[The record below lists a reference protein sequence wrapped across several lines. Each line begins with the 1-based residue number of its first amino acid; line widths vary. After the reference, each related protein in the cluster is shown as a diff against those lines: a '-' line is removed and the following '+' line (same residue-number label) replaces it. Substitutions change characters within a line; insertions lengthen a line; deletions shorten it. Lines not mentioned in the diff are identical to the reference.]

1 MKKVRKNFVKCH
13 KFYTFAYINTY
24 DTISLRM
31 IQQTCD
37 ISLWSL
43 DHYVIS
49 VVVAMLLAIL
59 VVVFYNRVYIRR
71 AKDANAR
78 QKEQNA
84 HLALVLQAG
93 RLRIWKYLPATRHYF
108 FLSEEGTMEQCYN
121 PIDFAQFFDRD
132 DFERLRST
140 IFEICEGRKNSAVVT
155 MVSNAKDEAFL
166 RHYEVTISVDRRDS
180 RGRVTSVFGIQHDVT
195 DEYRRRESVNQLL
208 LRYHTV
214 FSTSLIDMIYYDK
227 NGVLRDIN
235 ERACKAFGVSDRE
248 FVLQNEFLLKNNP
261 IFADVDVESMDNTR
275 TSSIVNFHNY
285 EDPIY
290 HLDEF
295 GLAGKKMYYDSTI
308 NPIRDAQ
315 GNLEGVYMAG
325 RDITEMVVSFHRQ
338 KEGAKQLRKVN
349 ESIREY
355 ISNINYALRVSDIR
369 MVNYYPNSFTLELSD
384 NITQSQMKLSQLRCI
399 RLATPRFRRTVSSV
413 LNRMDHLSPYNINV
427 TIETEIRDKKGRQ
440 IWMLFNMVPMLGDS
454 GKVERYY
461 GLCREMT
468 DMVEMEKLLAL
479 ETKKAQETELLKQ
492 SFLSNMSYEI
502 RTPLNNVVG
511 FAQLFTV
518 PHDEADE
525 PAFVEQ
531 IKINSNN
538 MLTLVNDVMLLS
550 SLDANM
556 VEYHKD
562 YIDFAQVFASHCQ
575 IGWSTA
581 NIQVKTVIDNPYESL
596 VLNIDL
602 EHVGKVIEKLCWLSA
617 LTLKEGYVMAR
628 YEYRRG
634 ELLITIEDTGDG
646 IPEEGMA
653 HLFDRFVHNVD
664 NHLLGTGLDL
674 PIVQA
679 MVNQMGGTIEI
690 ESTLHKGTT
699 AWVSIPCEA
708 KNIER
713 RREEITT
720 NATENIL
727 L

>member
-1 MKKVRKNFVKCH
+1 
-13 KFYTFAYINTY
+13 
-24 DTISLRM
+24 M
-31 IQQTCD
+31 IEM
-37 ISLWSL
+37 SLWSPNY
-43 DHYVIS
+43 YVLA
-49 VVVAMLLAIL
+49 VVAMLLVVIL
-59 VVVFYNRVYIRR
+59 VVVSYNRFYMKR
-71 AKDANAR
+71 ANEANAR
-78 QKEQNA
+78 KKEQNA

-93 RLRIWKYLPATRHYF
+93 RLRIWKYYLATRQYH
-108 FLSEEGTMEQCYN
+108 FLSEEGSMEQRYN

-132 DFERLRST
+132 DFEKLRAI
-140 IFEICEGRKNSAVVT
+140 IFDICEGKKSGAVVT
-155 MVSNAKDEAFL
+155 MVSNAKDEAYL
-166 RHYEVTISVDRRDS
+166 RHYEVSVSVDQRDS
-180 RGRVTSVFGIQHDVT
+180 KGRVLSIFGIQHDVT
-195 DEYRRRESVNQLL
+195 EEYRRLEAVNQLL

-214 FSTSLIDMIYYDK
+214 FSTSLIDMVYYDNK
-227 NGVLRDIN
+227 GVLRDIN
-235 ERACKAFGVSDRE
+235 ERACQSFGVPNRE
-248 FVLQNEFLLKNNP
+248 FVLNNEFLLKNNP
-261 IFADVDVESMDNTR
+261 FYADVDLETMSNTR
-275 TSSIVNFHNY
+275 TSCIVDVGNY
-285 EDPIY
+285 NDPIY
-290 HLDEF
+290 HTDEF
-295 GLAGKKMYYDSTI
+295 GLTDKKMYYDSTV
-308 NPIRDAQ
+308 NPIRDAN
-315 GNLEGVYMAG
+315 GKLEGVYMAG
-325 RDITEMVVSFHRQ
+325 RDITEMVVSYHRQ
-338 KEGAKQLRKVN
+338 KEGAERLRKVT
-349 ESIREY
+349 EDIRQY
-355 ISNINYALRVSDIR
+355 ISNINYALRISDIR
-369 MVNYYPNSFTLELSD
+369 MVNYYPKSFTLELSD
-384 NITQSQMKLSQLRCI
+384 NISKSQMKLSQLRCI

-413 LNRMDHLSPYNINV
+413 LNRMDHLSRYNIQVN
-427 TIETEIRDKKGRQ
+427 IETEIRDKKGRQ
-440 IWMLFNMVPMLGDS
+440 IWLLFNLVPMLDAN
-454 GKVERYY
+454 GKVERYF
-461 GLCREMT
+461 GMCRNMT
-468 DMVEMEKLLAL
+468 DMVETENRLAV

-511 FAQLFTV
+511 FAGLFNT

-581 NIQVKTVIDNPYESL
+581 NTQVKTVIGNPYDSL
-596 VLNIDL
+596 VVNIDQ

-713 RREEITT
+713 RHEEITANT
-720 NATENIL
+720 TENIL

>member
-1 MKKVRKNFVKCH
+1 MFEQ
-13 KFYTFAYINTY
+13 
-24 DTISLRM
+24 ISE
-31 IQQTCD
+31 
-37 ISLWSL
+37 ISLWGL
-43 DHYVIS
+43 HHYVLC
-49 VVVAMLLAIL
+49 VVVIL
-59 VVVFYNRVYIRR
+59 VVVILVVVSYNWVYLKR
-71 AKDANAR
+71 AKEANAR

-93 RLRIWKYLPATRHYF
+93 RLRIWKYLPATRHYI
-108 FLSEEGTMEQCYN
+108 FLSEEGSMEQRYN

-140 IFEICEGRKNSAVVT
+140 IFDISEGKKNSAVVT
-155 MVSNAKDEAFL
+155 LVSNAKDEAFL
-166 RHYEVTISVDRRDS
+166 RHYEVTVSVDRRDS
-180 RGRVTSVFGIQHDVT
+180 MGRV
-195 DEYRRRESVNQLL
+195 SVNQLL
-208 LRYHTV
+208 LRYQTV
-214 FSTSLIDMIYYDK
+214 FSSSLIDIVYYD
-227 NGVLRDIN
+227 NHGVLRDIN
-235 ERACKAFGVSDRE
+235 ERACKTFGVTDRN

-261 IFADVDVESMDNTR
+261 IFADVDIETMNNTQ
-275 TSSIVNFHNY
+275 TSSIVDFSNY
-285 EDPIY
+285 NDPKY
-290 HLDEF
+290 YTDEF
-295 GLAGKKMYYDSTI
+295 GLSDKKMYYESTI
-308 NPIRDAQ
+308 NPIRDAN
-315 GNLEGVYMAG
+315 GKLEGVYMAG

-349 ESIREY
+349 ENIQRY

-492 SFLSNMSYEI
+492 SFLANMSYEI
-502 RTPLNNVVG
+502 RTPLNNIVG

-581 NIQVKTVIDNPYESL
+581 NTQVKTVIDNPYESL

>member
-1 MKKVRKNFVKCH
+1 
-13 KFYTFAYINTY
+13 
-24 DTISLRM
+24 M
-31 IQQTCD
+31 IEM
-37 ISLWSL
+37 SLWSPNY
-43 DHYVIS
+43 YVLA
-49 VVVAMLLAIL
+49 VVAMLLVVIL
-59 VVVFYNRVYIRR
+59 VVVSYNRFYMKR
-71 AKDANAR
+71 ANEANAR
-78 QKEQNA
+78 KKEQNA

-93 RLRIWKYLPATRHYF
+93 RLRIWKYYLATRQYH
-108 FLSEEGTMEQCYN
+108 FLSEEGSMEQRYN

-132 DFERLRST
+132 DFEKLRAI
-140 IFEICEGRKNSAVVT
+140 IFDICEGKKSGAVVT
-155 MVSNAKDEAFL
+155 MVSNAKDEAYL
-166 RHYEVTISVDRRDS
+166 RHYEVSVSVDQRDS
-180 RGRVTSVFGIQHDVT
+180 KGRVLSIFGIQHDVT
-195 DEYRRRESVNQLL
+195 EEYRRLEAVNQLL

-214 FSTSLIDMIYYDK
+214 FSTSLIDMVYYDNK
-227 NGVLRDIN
+227 GVLRDIN
-235 ERACKAFGVSDRE
+235 ERACQSFGVPNRE
-248 FVLQNEFLLKNNP
+248 FVLNNEFLLKNNP
-261 IFADVDVESMDNTR
+261 FYADVDLETMSNTR
-275 TSSIVNFHNY
+275 TSCIVDVGNY
-285 EDPIY
+285 NDPIY
-290 HLDEF
+290 HTDEF
-295 GLAGKKMYYDSTI
+295 ALTDKKMYYDSTV
-308 NPIRDAQ
+308 NPIRDAN
-315 GNLEGVYMAG
+315 GKLEGVYMAG
-325 RDITEMVVSFHRQ
+325 RDITEMVVSYHRQ
-338 KEGAKQLRKVN
+338 KEGAERLRKVT
-349 ESIREY
+349 EDIRQY
-355 ISNINYALRVSDIR
+355 ISNINYALRISDIR
-369 MVNYYPNSFTLELSD
+369 MVNYYPKSFTLELSD
-384 NITQSQMKLSQLRCI
+384 NISKSQMKLSQLRCI

-413 LNRMDHLSPYNINV
+413 LNRMDHLSRYNIQVN
-427 TIETEIRDKKGRQ
+427 IETEIRDKKGRQ
-440 IWMLFNMVPMLGDS
+440 IWLLFNLVPMLDAN
-454 GKVERYY
+454 GKVERYF
-461 GLCREMT
+461 GMCRNMT
-468 DMVEMEKLLAL
+468 DMVETENRLAV

-511 FAQLFTV
+511 FAGLFNT

-562 YIDFAQVFASHCQ
+562 DIDFAQVFASHCQ

-581 NIQVKTVIDNPYESL
+581 NTQVKTVIGNPYDSL
-596 VLNIDL
+596 VVNIDQ

-713 RREEITT
+713 RHEEITVNT
-720 NATENIL
+720 TENIL

>member
-1 MKKVRKNFVKCH
+1 MF
-13 KFYTFAYINTY
+13 
-24 DTISLRM
+24 
-31 IQQTCD
+31 QQK
-37 ISLWSL
+37 IEMALWSL
-43 DHYVIS
+43 DYYVLA
-49 VVVAMLLAIL
+49 VVAVLLVVIL
-59 VVVFYNRVYIRR
+59 VVVSYNRVYMRR
-71 AKDANAR
+71 AHEANTH

-93 RLRIWKYLPATRHYF
+93 RLRIWKYYPATRQYH
-108 FLSEEGTMEQCYN
+108 FLSEEGSMEQRYN

-132 DFERLRST
+132 DFERLRSVVFD
-140 IFEICEGRKNSAVVT
+140 ISEGKQSSAVLT
-155 MVSNAKDEAFL
+155 MVSNAKDEAYL
-166 RHYEVTISVDRRDS
+166 RHYEVSVSVDQRDS
-180 RGRVTSVFGIQHDVT
+180 RGRVVSVFGIQHDVT
-195 DEYRRRESVNQLL
+195 EDYRRLEAVNQLL

-214 FSTSLIDMIYYDK
+214 FSTSLIDMVYYDNK
-227 NGVLRDIN
+227 GVMRDIN
-235 ERACKAFGVSDRE
+235 ERACQSFGVPNRE
-248 FVLQNEFLLKNNP
+248 FVLKNEFLLKNNP
-261 IFADVDVESMDNTR
+261 IFADVDIETMSNTR
-275 TSSIVNFHNY
+275 TSSLVDFSNY
-285 EDPIY
+285 QDPIY
-290 HLDEF
+290 HTETL
-295 GLAGKKMYYDSTI
+295 GLTGKKMFYESTI
-308 NPIRDAQ
+308 NPIRDAN
-315 GNLEGVYMAG
+315 GKLEGVYMAG
-325 RDITEMVVSFHRQ
+325 RDMTEMVVSYHRQ
-338 KEGAKQLRKVN
+338 KEGAEKLRKIN
-349 ESIREY
+349 EDISRY
-355 ISNINYALRVSDIR
+355 ISNINYALRISDIR
-369 MVNYYPNSFTLELSD
+369 MVNYYPQSFTLEMSD
-384 NITQSQMKLSQLRCI
+384 NISQSQMKLSQLRCI
-399 RLATPRFRRTVSSV
+399 RLSTPRFRRTVSSV
-413 LNRMDHLSPYNINV
+413 LNRMDHLSPYNIQVN
-427 TIETEIRDKKGRQ
+427 IETEIRDKKGRQ
-440 IWMLFNMVPMLGDS
+440 IWLLFNLVPMLDAN
-454 GKVERYY
+454 GKVERYF
-461 GLCREMT
+461 GMCRNMT
-468 DMVEMEKLLAL
+468 DMVETENRLAV

-492 SFLSNMSYEI
+492 SFLANMSYEI

-511 FAQLFTV
+511 FAGLFNT

-556 VEYHKD
+556 VEYHKED
-562 YIDFAQVFASHCQ
+562 IDFAQVFASHCQ

-581 NIQVKTVIDNPYESL
+581 NTQVKTVIDNPYESL

-617 LTLKEGYVMAR
+617 LTLKEGFVKAR

-653 HLFDRFVHNVD
+653 HLFDRFVHTLD

-713 RREEITT
+713 RHEEITANT
-720 NATENIL
+720 TENIL